1 LLIYLSD
8 QIVLRVHI
16 TRHALRHLER
26 HFVCVLRIELRLV
39 DVDAVLNCDSRSL
52 LSNPDLKLICFLPLL
67 LTILP
72 TCSASASV
80 AA

>member
-1 LLIYLSD
+1 LILTGTSETIILNTNLELTATCGVKLQLS
-8 QIVLRVHI
+8 
-16 TRHALRHLER
+16 
-26 HFVCVLRIELRLV
+26 C
-39 DVDAVLNCDSRSL
+39 
-52 LSNPDLKLICFLPLL
+52 LSNPDLKLICFLLFL